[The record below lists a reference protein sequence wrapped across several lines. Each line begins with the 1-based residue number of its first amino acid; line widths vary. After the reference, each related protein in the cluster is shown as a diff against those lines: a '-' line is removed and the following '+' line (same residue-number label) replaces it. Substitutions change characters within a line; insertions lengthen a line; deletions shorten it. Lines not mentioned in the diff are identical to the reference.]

1 MKYLL
6 HIIYDILHFIIFILA
21 FVLMGLISFFL
32 FFWEFKW
39 ESPCRELIYKKD
51 SKYVYASPIINLE
64 YKTPFHI
71 IIGKHL

>member
-6 HIIYDILHFIIFILA
+6 HIIYNILHFISFILA
-21 FVLMGLISFFL
+21 FVLINLISLFL

-39 ESPCRELIYKKD
+39 ANHYELIYKKD
-51 SKYVYASPIINLE
+51 TKYVYVSPIFNLE